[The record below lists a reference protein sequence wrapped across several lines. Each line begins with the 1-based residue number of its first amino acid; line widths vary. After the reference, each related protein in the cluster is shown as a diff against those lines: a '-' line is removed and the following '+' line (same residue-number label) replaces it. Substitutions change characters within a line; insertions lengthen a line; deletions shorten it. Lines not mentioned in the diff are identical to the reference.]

1 VWPQTKNSVG
11 LWHVRQA
18 WLNQACIKI
27 KNGPICATALKSLG
41 KMMYNIEYP
50 YDQEMDVWAKCELER
65 MANNLRVVEAF
76 WLYVKSK

>member
-1 VWPQTKNSVG
+1 
-11 LWHVRQA
+11 
-18 WLNQACIKI
+18 
-27 KNGPICATALKSLG
+27 
-41 KMMYNIEYP
+41 MMYNIEYP